1 MNNLSEGPA
10 HIHTISELTKKIKS
24 LLEQSFPF
32 IWLTGEISNFRI
44 PSSLHYYFTLKDDQ
58 SQIQAVMFRGQN
70 KHLKFVPE
78 NGMAVT
84 GLGRI
89 SLYEP
94 RGSYQIILEYL
105 EPKGVGALQ
114 VAFEQLKNRLSQEG
128 LFDQEFKKSLPYLPT
143 VIGLATSPTGAV
155 IHDMLNIIKRR
166 FPGQSI
172 DIIPIKVQGENA
184 AHEIVSA
191 IELFNRLERASVI
204 ILARGGGSIEDLQAF
219 NDESVARAIFGSA
232 IPIVSAI
239 GHETDF
245 TISDFV
251 ADIRAPTPSA
261 AAELVVPVAED
272 LNHLLYK
279 NKVIITE
286 IFNNYIRERRLGLEH
301 FAKRLIDPRK
311 KMIDHRIKLDDYS
324 ERLFRAF
331 TILIKHHRELLTR
344 NSDKLIHNSPAR
356 YVEKL
361 QQKLEYE
368 FNLLSNL
375 YIAILSE
382 ERNRLRERTSR
393 LNGLNPTAVLSR
405 GYSIARQLPELTI
418 VKDSTTV
425 PIGQK
430 MEVILAKGT
439 LFCDVKERFKNGKK
453 IV

>member
-1 MNNLSEGPA
+1 MNNFSQGPA
-10 HIHTISELTKKIKS
+10 HIHTVSELTKKIKS
-24 LLEQSFPF
+24 LLEQNFPF
-32 IWLTGEISNFRI
+32 IWLTGEISNFRM
-44 PSSLHYYFTLKDDQ
+44 PSSLHYYFTLKDDK

-70 KHLKFVPE
+70 QHLKFAPE

-94 RGSYQIILEYL
+94 RGSYQVILEYL

-114 VAFEQLKNRLSQEG
+114 AAFEQLKKRLSQEG
-128 LFDQEFKKSLPYLPT
+128 LFDQEFKKPLPYLPE

-155 IHDMLNIIKRR
+155 IHDMLQIIQRR

-172 DIIPIKVQGENA
+172 DILPVKVQGEGA
-184 AHEIVSA
+184 AHEVASA
-191 IELFNRLERASVI
+191 IELFKKANRVSVI

-219 NDESVARAIFGSA
+219 NDESVARAIFRSD
-232 IPIVSAI
+232 IPIISAI

-261 AAELVVPVAED
+261 AAELVVPVFNE
-272 LNHLLYK
+272 LNHLLNK
-279 NKVIITE
+279 NKGII
-286 IFNNYIRERRLGLEH
+286 IDLFNHYIREKRLGLEN

-311 KMIDHRIKLDDYS
+311 KIIDHQLKIDDYS
-324 ERLFRAF
+324 ERLFRAY
-331 TILIKHHRELLTR
+331 TSLINRHRDLLSR
-344 NSDKLIHNSPAR
+344 RIDKLIYNSPAR

-361 QQKLEYE
+361 QQKLEHE
-368 FNLLSNL
+368 LNLLSNTYL
-375 YIAILSE
+375 AVLSE
-382 ERNRLRERTSR
+382 ERNRLREMTAR

-405 GYSIARQLPELTI
+405 GYSIARDISELTI

-425 PIGQK
+425 SIGQK
-430 MEVILAKGT
+430 LEVILAKGT
-439 LFCDVKERFKNGKK
+439 LLCDVKERFKNGKK

>member
-1 MNNLSEGPA
+1 M
-10 HIHTISELTKKIKS
+10 
-24 LLEQSFPF
+24 
-32 IWLTGEISNFRI
+32 
-44 PSSLHYYFTLKDDQ
+44 PSSLHYYFTLKDDR

-70 KHLKFVPE
+70 QHLKFVPE

-128 LFDQEFKKSLPYLPT
+128 LFDQEYKKPLPYLPA

-155 IHDMLNIIKRR
+155 IHDMLHIIQRR

-172 DIIPIKVQGENA
+172 DIIPIKVQGESA
-184 AHEIVSA
+184 TQEIVAA
-191 IELFNRLERASVI
+191 IELFNQLERANVI
-204 ILARGGGSIEDLQAF
+204 ILARGGGSIEDLHAF
-219 NDESVARAIFGSA
+219 NDESVARAIFGSD

-251 ADIRAPTPSA
+251 ADVRAPTPSA
-261 AAELVVPVAED
+261 AAELVVPVSEE

-286 IFNNYIRERRLGLEH
+286 IFNHYIRERRLRLGN

-311 KMIDHRIKLDDYS
+311 KMTDQRIKLDDYS

-331 TILIKHHRELLTR
+331 TALIRRHRELLYR
-344 NSDKLIHNSPAR
+344 ISDKLNYNSPAR
-356 YVEKL
+356 YVDKL
-361 QQKLEYE
+361 QQKLEHE
-368 FNLLSNL
+368 INLLSNL
-375 YIAILSE
+375 YLAILSKE
-382 ERNRLRERTSR
+382 KNRLRESTAR
-393 LNGLNPTAVLSR
+393 LNGLNPIAVLSR
-405 GYSIARQLPELTI
+405 GYSIVREIPELTI

-425 PIGQK
+425 SIGQK
-430 MEVILAKGT
+430 LEVFLAKGT